1 MYLYICVCMYLYIS
15 RSHFGSSAT
24 SSDRYRY
31 GFIDERPA
39 IGSLDETF
47 GVKMVQIGSKN
58 DHVMSFRMRGETS
71 FGKLMCAWCS
81 HHGVPLEKL
90 CFNMDEHGYFDR
102 ELKPEDYPW
111 GVGLSASGPM
121 ATHSDTPIII
131 RVTPRSPKAVQ
142 RPANENIYLQPP
154 ASGSGLPAK
163 FGRILLTRL
172 CMQSGTIVR
181 HILNLSDSL
190 DIRQEILE
198 YQQAGWR
205 VTRIWRGVKCLS
217 RTR

>member
-1 MYLYICVCMYLYIS
+1 MLPLPVGLLGPGQTWDVDESTCETMSTGADDCHVGLQAAS
-15 RSHFGSSAT
+15 LR
-24 SSDRYRY
+24 DRYRY

-47 GVKMVQIGSKN
+47 GVKMVQTGSKN
-58 DHVMSFRMRGETS
+58 DHAMSFRMRGETS

-121 ATHSDTPIII
+121 ATHSVTPIII
-131 RVTPRSPKAVQ
+131 RITPRSPKAVKVESLGE
-142 RPANENIYLQPP
+142 PSDVPMP
-154 ASGSGLPAK
+154 K
-163 FGRILLTRL
+163 FDAWDELDLDL
-172 CMQSGTIVR
+172 AVESEMD
-181 HILNLSDSL
+181 DSL
-190 DIRQEILE
+190 
-198 YQQAGWR
+198 
-205 VTRIWRGVKCLS
+205 
-217 RTR
+217 